1 MKRIAAAVAYA
12 SVLLLVASAA
22 SAHDGAVS
30 FRNQVLPILTERCV
44 MCHVQGAEQGSLS
57 LFPEAWSQL
66 VGVKASESALNRVEA
81 GAPERSY
88 LYLKLLGQQE
98 SAGGSG
104 ARMPFQQDPLTAEQ
118 LDLFK
123 RWIAEGAAP
132 D

>member
-1 MKRIAAAVAYA
+1 MKRIAAAVAYV
-12 SVLLLVASAA
+12 SVPLLVASAA
-22 SAHDGAVS
+22 SAADGAVS

-44 MCHVQGAEQGSLS
+44 MCHVQGAEQGGLS

-81 GAPERSY
+81 GTPERSY

-104 ARMPFQQDPLTAEQ
+104 ARMPFQQDPLTAEE

-123 RWIAEGAAP
+123 RWITQGAAQ